1 MPGGNYIVNGIGWE
15 GGERVPVVEPSAQEE
30 TLPGSKGVEV
40 EPFLDALLTA
50 AKDSTEV
57 GERVVF
63 LAYMLSQLKESPGV
77 ATGPK
82 SLRELGLW
90 LGCSHVT
97 AGARLNT
104 FKAGFADDFQRS
116 LNTARKGI

>member
-1 MPGGNYIVNGIGWE
+1 MPIDFYIVDGIGWE
-15 GGERVPVVEPSAQEE
+15 GGERVPVVEPAAQGEE
-30 TLPGSKGVEV
+30 AHRPEGVEV

-63 LAYMLSQLKESPGV
+63 LAYLLSKQGGSGV

-90 LGCSHVT
+90 LGCSHVAAAT
-97 AGARLNT
+97 RLNT
-104 FKAGFADDFQRS
+104 FKAGFAEELQHS
-116 LNTARKGI
+116 LNTKRPVI